1 MLLSLLQR
9 AESRR
14 NDLKTLIPELRF
26 QTWIDELKELDIKIS
41 KRKAGHAD
49 VLEDLESLKFR
60 QSALRVRLEPGVSKD
75 AIEDSLGEMKGM
87 LLQHLSVTRIASK
100 ISEDDWVRVLT
111 HLKIMLARTPGDENE
126 SSVLRSNPTAYW

>member
-1 MLLSLLQR
+1 MLLSLLQS

-49 VLEDLESLKFR
+49 VLEDLESLQFR
-60 QSALRVRLEPGVSKD
+60 QSALRARLEPGVSKD
-75 AIEDSLGEMKGM
+75 AIEDSLGEMRSM
-87 LLQHLSVTRIASK
+87 LFQHLSVTRIASK

-111 HLKIMLARTPGDENE
+111 HLRIMLARTPGDEDE
-126 SSVLRSNPTAYW
+126 SSVLRSNPSAYW